1 MFGSTG
7 FDGSEIKTISAVAGN
22 LDPTLSGTCFGRSP
36 GCFKPPLGS
45 AGVEVW
51 HGGS

>member
-1 MFGSTG
+1 MFGSIG

-36 GCFKPPLGS
+36 GCFKPSLGS